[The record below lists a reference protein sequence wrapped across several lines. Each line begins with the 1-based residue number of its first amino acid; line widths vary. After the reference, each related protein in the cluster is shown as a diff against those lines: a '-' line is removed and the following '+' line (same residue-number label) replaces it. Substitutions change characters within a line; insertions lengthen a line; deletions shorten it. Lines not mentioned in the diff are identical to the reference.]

1 MTFDLP
7 INIKVE
13 ANSEEK
19 AEQFLKDFLTMAI
32 KEFGTEQKLLSWE
45 YFKLFDNIDKESDCC

>member
-1 MTFDLP
+1 MIVYLP
-7 INIKVE
+7 INIKIK
-13 ANSEEK
+13 ATSEEE
-19 AEQFLKDFLTMAI
+19 AEKFLEDFLTMAI